1 MIEGLIYDRTAED
14 VANKTAKGFYR
25 YTDLN
30 RVQNAMLTIA
40 DRFREAGYD
49 VPEMT
54 FTTWTNNAIP
64 MEAAMD
70 NYIFSVLRI
79 RSLLNIPDRPHILPS
94 MSQFTFEAANN
105 IEKLLWMMDDAMDR
119 IQTAWYY
126 SDEIYTGEVDA

>member
-30 RVQNAMLTIA
+30 RVQTAMLTIGE
-40 DRFREAGYD
+40 RFREAGYS
-49 VPEMT
+49 VPDMA
-54 FTTWTNNAIP
+54 FPTWTNNSIP
-64 MEAAMD
+64 KEADMD

-79 RSLLNIPDRPHILPS
+79 RALLNIPDRPHILPS
-94 MSQFTFEAANN
+94 MSQFTFEAANS

-126 SDEIYTGEVDA
+126 SDEIYCGEVDA